1 MVKNMLQSDFKRA
14 FELGTKALD
23 HWGQE
28 AYNSCAPVDVLDFF
42 CCAGGM
48 SLGFASLKDYFKV
61 IGGIDINPI
70 SLAAYQD
77 NYHVPTLQA
86 DIATLGGDIETIQNT
101 FDLSADHKHPLVII
115 GCAPCQGFSAHR
127 KKHHNKPEDSRNTL
141 IGEFAAIAVKF
152 NPDYV
157 VMENVPEILTGK
169 YKHHYEE
176 AKAIFESN
184 GYRIVQRIYNA
195 AGFGVPQARIRAIIV
210 ATKSDRFELPDELM
224 SEKEYKTVRDAIG
237 NLPPVIPGKADPKD
251 GLHRCS
257 AHKQSTIDVIASVPQ
272 DGGSRPEG
280 VGPQCLDKVKGFYDV
295 YGRLTWDKP
304 SITIT
309 QYARNPA
316 SGRFSHPEQ
325 NRGLTIREAARLQSF
340 PDGYQWHG
348 SLGENFKQIGEA
360 VPPLLSLAIASQI
373 AVTIKKEKYGESI

>member
-1 MVKNMLQSDFKRA
+1 MVKSTLRNDFIRVFK
-14 FELGTKALD
+14 FGSKALN

-28 AYNSCAPVDVLDFF
+28 AYRSCASVDVLDCF

-48 SLGFASLKDYFKV
+48 SLGFAVLKDYFKV
-61 IGGIDINPI
+61 IGGIDINPV
-70 SLAAYQD
+70 SLAAYQK

-86 DIATLGGDIETIQNT
+86 DIATLSEDPEKIEST
-101 FDLSADHKHPLVII
+101 FGLSASHRHPLVII

-127 KKHHNKPEDSRNTL
+127 KRHHDKPEDSRNTL

-152 NPDYV
+152 HPDYV
-157 VMENVPEILTGK
+157 VMENVPEILTLK

-176 AKAIFESN
+176 AKAVFESN

-195 AGFGVPQARIRAIIV
+195 AGFGVPQARTRAIIV
-210 ATKSDRFELPDELM
+210 ATKSDVFELPDELL
-224 SEKEYKTVRDAIG
+224 SEKGYKTVRDAIG
-237 NLPPVIPGKADPKD
+237 NLPPVLPGRVDPND
-251 GLHRCS
+251 ALHRCS
-257 AHKQSTIDVIASVPQ
+257 AHKQSTIDVIAAVPH
-272 DGGSRPEG
+272 DGGSRPKG
-280 VGPQCLDKVKGFYDV
+280 VGPQCLDRVKGFYDV
-295 YGRLTWDKP
+295 YGRLSWGQP

-340 PDGYQWHG
+340 PDGYLWHG
-348 SLGENFKQIGEA
+348 SLGDNFKQIGEA
-360 VPPLLSLAIASQI
+360 VPPLLSLAIATQI
-373 AVTIKKEKYGESI
+373 AVTLKQEKYGESI

>member
-1 MVKNMLQSDFKRA
+1 MSKSISREQFRSL
-14 FELGTKALD
+14 FELGSRVLES
-23 HWGQE
+23 WGQD
-28 AYNSCAPVDVLDFF
+28 AYESCANVEVLDFF

-48 SLGFASLKDYFKV
+48 SLGFAVLKDYFKV

-86 DIATLGGDIETIQNT
+86 DIATLGENIEKIQNT
-101 FDLSADHKHPLVII
+101 FRVSANHKNPLVII

-127 KKHHNKPEDSRNTL
+127 KRHYEKPEDSRNTL

-176 AKAIFESN
+176 AKAIFESY
-184 GYRIVQRIYNA
+184 GYYIVQRIYNA
-195 AGFGVPQARIRAIIV
+195 ASFGVPQARTRAIIV
-210 ATKSDRFELPDELM
+210 ATKSDSFELPDKLL
-224 SEKEYKTVRDAIG
+224 SENEYKTVRDAIG
-237 NLPPVIPGKADPKD
+237 DLPPVMPGEKDPKD
-251 GLHRCS
+251 ALHRCS
-257 AHKQSTIDVIASVPQ
+257 AHKQSAIDVVASGPH
-272 DGGSRPEG
+272 DGGSRPKG

-340 PDGYQWHG
+340 PDGYLWHG

-373 AVTIKKEKYGESI
+373 ALTLKRDEYGKSI

>member
-1 MVKNMLQSDFKRA
+1 MEKGNTKIDFKKS
-14 FELGTKALD
+14 FEYGVMNLKDWGKAKY
-23 HWGQE
+23 E
-28 AYNSCAPVDVLDFF
+28 SYAPAHVLDFF

-48 SLGFASLKDYFKV
+48 SLGFAAFKDCFKV

-70 SLAAYQD
+70 SLAAYHN

-86 DIATLGGDIETIQNT
+86 DITTLGEEIIKIEKTFGLTINHT
-101 FDLSADHKHPLVII
+101 NPLIII

-127 KKHHNKPEDSRNTL
+127 KKYQNKPEDNRNTL
-141 IGEFAAIAVKF
+141 IGKFAAIAVKF
-152 NPDYV
+152 HPDYV
-157 VMENVPEILTGK
+157 VMENVPEILTEK
-169 YKHHYEE
+169 YKHHYEG
-176 AKAIFESN
+176 AKAVFESH
-184 GYRIVQRIYNA
+184 GYRIVQKIYNA
-195 AGFGVPQARIRAIIV
+195 AGFGVPQARTRAIIV
-210 ATKSDRFELPDELM
+210 ATKNNSFELPNELF
-224 SEKEYKTVRDAIG
+224 SEEEYKTVRDAIG
-237 NLPPVIPGKADPKD
+237 DLPPVKPGQTDLNDA
-251 GLHRCS
+251 LHRCS
-257 AHKQSTIDVIASVPQ
+257 AHKQSTIDVIAAVPH

-280 VGPQCLDKVKGFYDV
+280 VGPQCLDRVKGFCDV
-295 YGRLTWDKP
+295 YGRLSWDKP

-360 VPPLLSLAIASQI
+360 VPPLLSLAIATQI
-373 AVTIKKEKYGESI
+373 AITLKKEKYEETI

>member
-1 MVKNMLQSDFKRA
+1 MVKNTLHNDFNRV
-14 FELGTKALD
+14 FEMGSKALNQ
-23 HWGQE
+23 WGRE
-28 AYNSCAPVDVLDFF
+28 TYGSCAPVDVLDFF

-48 SLGFASLKDYFKV
+48 SLGFAVLKDCFKV
-61 IGGIDINPI
+61 IGGIDINPVP
-70 SLAAYQD
+70 LAAYHK

-86 DIATLGGDIETIQNT
+86 DVATLSEAPEKIEST
-101 FDLSADHKHPLVII
+101 FGLSANHKHPLVII

-127 KKHHNKPEDSRNTL
+127 KRHHDKPEDSRNTL

-152 NPDYV
+152 RPDYV

-169 YKHHYEE
+169 YKRHYEE
-176 AKAIFESN
+176 AKAVFESN

-195 AGFGVPQARIRAIIV
+195 AGFGVPQARTRAIIV
-210 ATKSDRFELPDELM
+210 ATKSDVFELPDELL
-224 SEKEYKTVRDAIG
+224 SENDYKTVRDAIG
-237 NLPPVIPGKADPKD
+237 NLPPVLPGQVDPND
-251 GLHRCS
+251 ALHHCS
-257 AHKQSTIDVIASVPQ
+257 AHKQSTIDVIAAVPH

-280 VGPQCLDKVKGFYDV
+280 VGPQCLDRVKGFYDV
-295 YGRLTWDKP
+295 YGRLSWDKP

-340 PDGYQWHG
+340 PDTFIFEGPLMHIQQ
-348 SLGENFKQIGEA
+348 QIGNA
-360 VPPLLSLAIASQI
+360 VPPLLGKAVFQQI
-373 AVTIKKEKYGESI
+373 IKQTKEHEQR

>member
-1 MVKNMLQSDFKRA
+1 MDKRTNNRDFTSV
-14 FELGTKALD
+14 FELGSRVLES
-23 HWGQE
+23 WGQD
-28 AYNSCAPVDVLDFF
+28 AYESCANVEVLDFF

-48 SLGFASLKDYFKV
+48 SLGFAALKDYFKI

-70 SLAAYQD
+70 SLTAYQE
-77 NYHVPTLQA
+77 NYRVPILQA
-86 DIATLGGDIETIQNT
+86 DIATLGENVEIVEST
-101 FDLSADHKHPLVII
+101 FGLLPDHKNPLVII

-127 KKHHNKPEDSRNTL
+127 KRHYDKPEDSRNTL
-141 IGEFAAIAVKF
+141 IGEFATIAVKF

-176 AKAIFESN
+176 AKAVFESY
-184 GYRIVQRIYNA
+184 GYHIVQRIYNA
-195 AGFGVPQARIRAIIV
+195 AGFGVPQARTRAIIV
-210 ATKSDRFELPDELM
+210 ATKSDSFELPDELL
-224 SEKEYKTVRDAIG
+224 SENEYKTVRDAIG
-237 NLPPVIPGKADPKD
+237 NLPPVMPGKTDPKD
-251 GLHRCS
+251 ALHRCS
-257 AHKQSTIDVIASVPQ
+257 AHKQSTIDVIALVPH

-295 YGRLTWDKP
+295 YGRLSWDKP

-309 QYARNPA
+309 RYARNPA

-340 PDGYQWHG
+340 PDGYRWYG

-373 AVTIKKEKYGESI
+373 FLALKRDVYGKSI

>member
-1 MVKNMLQSDFKRA
+1 MLHNDFKRA
-14 FELGTKALD
+14 FELGTKALG

-28 AYNSCAPVDVLDFF
+28 AYNSCAHVDVLDFF

-48 SLGFASLKDYFKV
+48 SLGFAVLKDYFKV

-86 DIATLGGDIETIQNT
+86 DIATLGEDIKKIHTT
-101 FDLSADHKHPLVII
+101 FKLSSGNKNPLVII

-127 KKHHNKPEDSRNTL
+127 KRHHDKPEDSRNTL
-141 IGEFAAIAVKF
+141 IGEFAAIAVRF
-152 NPDYV
+152 HPDYV

-176 AKAIFESN
+176 AKTVFESN

-195 AGFGVPQARIRAIIV
+195 AGFGVPQARTRAIIV
-210 ATKSDRFELPDELM
+210 ATKSKTFELPDELL

-237 NLPPVIPGKADPKD
+237 NLPPVTPGKADSKD
-251 GLHRCS
+251 ALHRCS
-257 AHKQSTIDVIASVPQ
+257 AHKQSTIDVIASVPH

-280 VGPQCLDKVKGFYDV
+280 VGPKCLDRVKGFYDV
-295 YGRLTWDKP
+295 YGRLYWDKP

-340 PDGYQWHG
+340 PDGYKWHG

-373 AVTIKKEKYGESI
+373 AVTIKQEKYGESI

>member
-1 MVKNMLQSDFKRA
+1 MKKKIKDIEFKKY
-14 FELGTKALD
+14 FEDGIFNLNNWGKVSYASKA
-23 HWGQE
+23 Q
-28 AYNSCAPVDVLDFF
+28 VDVLDFF

-48 SLGFASLKDYFKV
+48 SLGFAAQKEFFKV

-70 SLAAYQD
+70 SLVSFHK
-77 NYHVPTLQA
+77 NYHVPVLQSDITTLCS
-86 DIATLGGDIETIQNT
+86 DIQQIENT
-101 FDLSADHKHPLVII
+101 FNVYPNHTNPLIII
-115 GCAPCQGFSAHR
+115 GCAPCQGFSVHR
-127 KKHHNKPEDSRNTL
+127 KKYNNQPEDSRNTL

-176 AKAIFESN
+176 AKSVFESH
-184 GYRIVQRIYNA
+184 GYKISQRIYNA

-210 ATKSDRFELPDELM
+210 ASKIDGFELPDELL
-224 SEKEYKTVRDAIG
+224 SEKEHKTVRDAIG
-237 NLPPVIPGKADPKD
+237 DLPPVLPGHATLNDP
-251 GLHRCS
+251 LHRCS
-257 AHKQSTIDVIASVPQ
+257 AHKQSTIDVISAVPR
-272 DGGSRPEG
+272 DGGSRPSG
-280 VGPQCLDKVKGFYDV
+280 IGPQCLDRVKGFYDV
-295 YGRLTWDKP
+295 YGRLSWDKP

-325 NRGLTIREAARLQSF
+325 NRGMTIREAARLQSF

-348 SLGENFKQIGEA
+348 SLGDIFKQIGEA
-360 VPPLLSLAIASQI
+360 VPPLLSLAIATQI
-373 AVTIKKEKYGESI
+373 ALTLKQEKYGESI

>member
-1 MVKNMLQSDFKRA
+1 MSQKTNREA
-14 FELGTKALD
+14 FLNIFESGSRSLES
-23 HWGQE
+23 WGQDVYE
-28 AYNSCAPVDVLDFF
+28 SCANVDVLDFF

-48 SLGFASLKDYFKV
+48 SLGFAVLKDYFKV

-70 SLAAYQD
+70 SLTAYQD

-86 DIATLGGDIETIQNT
+86 DIASLGLNTQIIENT
-101 FDLSADHKHPLVII
+101 FKVSANHKNPLVII

-127 KKHHNKPEDSRNTL
+127 KRYNDKPEDRRNTL

-152 NPDYV
+152 RPDYV

-176 AKAIFESN
+176 AKAVFESY
-184 GYRIVQRIYNA
+184 GYRIIQKNYNA

-210 ATKSDRFELPDELM
+210 ATKSDSFEFPDELL

-237 NLPPVIPGKADPKD
+237 NLPPVMPGQADPQD
-251 GLHRCS
+251 ALHRCS
-257 AHKQSTIDVIASVPQ
+257 AHKQSTIDVIASVPH

-295 YGRLTWDKP
+295 YGRLSWDKP

-340 PDGYQWHG
+340 PDGYLWHG

-373 AVTIKKEKYGESI
+373 ALTLKRDEYGKSI